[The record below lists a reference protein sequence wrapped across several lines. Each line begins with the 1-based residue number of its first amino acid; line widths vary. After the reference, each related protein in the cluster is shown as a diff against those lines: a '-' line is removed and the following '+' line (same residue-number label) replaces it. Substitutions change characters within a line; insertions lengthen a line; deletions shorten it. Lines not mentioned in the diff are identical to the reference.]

1 MAVEDPALTVT
12 GEETVA
18 DPLLLDTV
26 TLMLLTALPLSVM
39 VHVDPVGGV
48 TLLGLQVRFVSV
60 GAAGWLMVTMPLPPL
75 MLTPF
80 PFPSEAFAPL
90 MLTVDEVFVV
100 VDEI

>member
-90 MLTVDEVFVV
+90 MLTPVEVSDVV
-100 VDEI
+100 EEI